1 MNGGSETKRASGPRE
16 KKSSAR
22 IAPVAGVICSLL
34 LLLLLFELIFFF
46 SLSEN
51 DNKVARGARG
61 CAFCIITI
69 NFIIIAVKY
78 AASDWP
84 VH

>member
-1 MNGGSETKRASGPRE
+1 MAAQRQNGRRVLGKKKFRSDCTGSRRD
-16 KKSSAR
+16 
-22 IAPVAGVICSLL
+22 LL
-34 LLLLLFELIFFF
+34 AAAVVVVVRVDIFF